1 MTLEGDSTEV
11 ELHYTTV
18 SSLVRK
24 VVVDHASIVDPEFDI
39 QDVAGIA
46 ADLDSDNE
54 FPELG
59 ICCDGT
65 NSHGEWYRDEGG
77 IWEHVETR
85 IGDQTVWQEEV
96 GEINIHPV
104 TTAFDMIRTGKPDQA
119 RAYLIDTRTAGDRA
133 KARRVARE
141 YLLLLDE
148 LVAADRAA
156 AAAAKTQEA

>member
-24 VVVDHASIVDPEFDI
+24 VTVDHASIEDSEFDL

-65 NSHGEWYRDEGG
+65 NSHGEWYRDEGAP
-77 IWEHVETR
+77 WEHVEAK
-85 IGDQTVWQEEV
+85 IGDKVVWREEV
-96 GEINIHPV
+96 REINMHPA
-104 TTAFDMIRTGKPDQA
+104 TAAFDMVRTGKPDQA
-119 RAYLIDTRTAGDRA
+119 RAYLIDTRTAGSRA
-133 KARRVARE
+133 EARKVARE

-156 AAAAKTQEA
+156 AAAAKAREA